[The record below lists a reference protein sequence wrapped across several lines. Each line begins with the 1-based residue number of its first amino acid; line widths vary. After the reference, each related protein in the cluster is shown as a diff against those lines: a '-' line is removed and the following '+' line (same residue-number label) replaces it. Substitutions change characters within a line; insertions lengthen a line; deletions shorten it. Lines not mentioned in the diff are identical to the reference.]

1 MSAYIG
7 YTALKIR
14 IRYKAGWNDGAVD
27 DIKLFGNK
35 PLAPSFQWTSALPI
49 DAYTDPACT
58 SSYTAGTPAT
68 IVYVK
73 PTLAQLEQNSY
84 SFTAKSKSS

>member
-1 MSAYIG
+1 V
-7 YTALKIR
+7 L
-14 IRYKAGWNDGAVD
+14 
-27 DIKLFGNK
+27 
-35 PLAPSFQWTSALPI
+35 LPI

-84 SFTAKSKSS
+84 SFTAKPNLANGCSASAVINVTNTTKV